1 MGIGSIVTTEAG
13 DKITRTRVYRHGRLE
28 QEDFPVAKVSDY
40 LNEPDTVVWVDLC
53 APDAAGL
60 DLVATELGL
69 HALAIEDAVQPRQ
82 RPKLDRYATH
92 EFLNIYAARLDHAT
106 GALMLSE
113 VAAFITPAAL
123 VTVRKDTSSPD
134 GTSRPTSPS
143 TGSDSCSTG

>member
-53 APDAAGL
+53 APDAADL

-69 HALAIEDAVQPRQ
+69 HALSIGPSAPY
-82 RPKLDRYATH
+82 PGYS
-92 EFLNIYAARLDHAT
+92 RLMASS
-106 GALMLSE
+106 G
-113 VAAFITPAAL
+113 P
-123 VTVRKDTSSPD
+123 VRSSLCSRSSC
-134 GTSRPTSPS
+134 TSRPNAR
-143 TGSDSCSTG
+143 TGCRSRRVSRHSGSR